1 MKGLLAAE
9 PLDPECVCLLAIR
22 PCVYSGRHPV
32 PPLPHNPPNK
42 QQQLQEKKKKT
53 SPPSLHRSCKQ
64 QTCICTR
71 VCMVTSDAAEAD
83 AGSHKQKH
91 TKAVACAVKSRH
103 GGSSFQREGLCMQSF
118 WLDVHSFHPRKS
130 HLEAPPEQILTSQFS
145 QRDI

>member
-103 GGSSFQREGLCMQSF
+103 GGVCQLSAGSTLHAVLLAGCALVS
-118 WLDVHSFHPRKS
+118 
-130 HLEAPPEQILTSQFS
+130 PPENTKLLQSKF
-145 QRDI
+145 